1 MFKWIL
7 LFIIFIAAVHY
18 FNIDVR
24 SIVEYVLGAS
34 SAVWNYIKDPLMHVF
49 DTIKEAVK

>member
-7 LFIIFIAAVHY
+7 LFIIFIAIVHY

-24 SIVEYVLGAS
+24 SIVEYVLGS
-34 SAVWNYIKDPLMHVF
+34 SSVVWNYIKDPLMYVF
-49 DTIKEAVK
+49 GAIKNAI